1 MKTLEVILKWL
12 SADRLGKKE
21 QTVKSMYDEF
31 KDQTNNIKEAKN
43 LDLSRKR
50 VCMFTGVF

>member
-1 MKTLEVILKWL
+1 
-12 SADRLGKKE
+12 
-21 QTVKSMYDEF
+21 MYDEF